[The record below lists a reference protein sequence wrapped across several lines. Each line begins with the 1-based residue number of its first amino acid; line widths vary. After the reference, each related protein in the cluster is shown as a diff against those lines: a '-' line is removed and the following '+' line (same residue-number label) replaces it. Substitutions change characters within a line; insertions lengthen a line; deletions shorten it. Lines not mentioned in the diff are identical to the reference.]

1 MSVVLYYHQLGNEPS
16 PLAVSPALF
25 SEHLEVVA
33 ESGRR
38 VVTAGE
44 LADALRDGV
53 DVTELVA
60 ITFDDGFAAA
70 VAEAPTRLA
79 AADMRATFFCV
90 AGHLGG
96 GSDWPSRL
104 PDAAVE
110 PLATAADLRALA
122 AAGHEIGSHGWTHAP
137 LDGPAD
143 LDRELVASRRAL
155 EDAVGAEVRTFAYP
169 YGALPSAAAARVV
182 AGTYDA
188 AYTTRIGRVSL
199 GSSRF
204 ELPRVDAHYV
214 RDPRVLRR
222 VLAGALDT
230 YLGFRRLGSRT
241 RRALR
246 KDYVTAGAT

>member
-1 MSVVLYYHQLGNEPS
+1 VTVVLYYHQLGTEPS

-25 SEHLEVVA
+25 SEHLAVVA
-33 ESGRR
+33 ESGLR
-38 VVTAGE
+38 VVTAAE
-44 LADALRDGV
+44 LADAVREGS
-53 DVTELVA
+53 DVSDLVA

-70 VAEAPTRLA
+70 VSEAATRLA
-79 AADMRATFFCV
+79 AAEMRATFFCV

-96 GSDWPSRL
+96 RSDWPSRL
-104 PDAAVE
+104 PDAPVE
-110 PLATAADLRALA
+110 PLATADDLRTLA
-122 AAGHEIGSHGWTHAP
+122 AGGHEIGSHGWTHAP
-137 LDGPAD
+137 LDGAAD
-143 LDRELVASRRAL
+143 LERELVASRRAL

-182 AGTYDA
+182 AATYEA
-188 AYTTRIGRVSL
+188 AYTTRIGRVSAD
-199 GSSRF
+199 SSRF

-246 KDYVTAGAT
+246 KDYVAVGAA